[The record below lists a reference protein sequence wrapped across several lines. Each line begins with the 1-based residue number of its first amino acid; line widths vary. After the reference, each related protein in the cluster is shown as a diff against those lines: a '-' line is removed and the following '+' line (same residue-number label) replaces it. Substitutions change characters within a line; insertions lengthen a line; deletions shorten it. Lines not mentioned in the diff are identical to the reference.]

1 MLQYIECKR
10 NHITLRGMANIPDG
24 ADVQNKVPAVIMLHG
39 FSVDRNELLFSHK
52 ILADKLCEQG
62 IASFRFDFMGSGE
75 SDGEFKNASV
85 LTEVMDAET
94 ILDYVVKLEYIDTEK
109 RAVPGANH
117 DYGTQEYNEK
127 RMEGAISFF
136 QKQLL

>member
-1 MLQYIECKR
+1 M
-10 NHITLRGMANIPDG
+10 
-24 ADVQNKVPAVIMLHG
+24 QNKVPAVIMLHG

-94 ILDYVVKLEYIDTEK
+94 ILDYVVKLEYVNTEK
-109 RAVPGANH
+109 IAVHGANH

>member
-1 MLQYIECKR
+1 M
-10 NHITLRGMANIPDG
+10 P
-24 ADVQNKVPAVIMLHG
+24 V
-39 FSVDRNELLFSHK
+39 SVS
-52 ILADKLCEQG
+52 IY
-62 IASFRFDFMGSGE
+62 GSGE

-109 RAVPGANH
+109 IAVPGANH